1 MSALLIAKAVERTWG
16 GRWVLRGCD
25 LTVNDGD
32 RIGLIGANGC
42 GKSTFLSILGGEVE
56 ADHGDVF
63 TAGQIAYLSQEPE
76 LMGNTVAD
84 ALTEATAW
92 HDKLLSDYSAQLEAG
107 DHDAAAAI
115 QDRFDQV
122 GWTIDHKVDAVCER
136 LSVAS
141 RSALLTRL
149 SGGERRRLALA
160 IALLSDGKVLLL
172 DEPTNHLDAD
182 TVSWLESFLTGYRG
196 AVVMVTHDRYLL
208 ESVANRMVEIEDG
221 RCVVYDDSSYSD
233 YLLARAER
241 RARMEGTEAR
251 TLSLLARE
259 AEWASR
265 SPAARSTK
273 QKGRLK
279 RLEAL
284 KAQPKLSAVREF
296 SFFALE
302 SRTRGGSTAIE
313 MHDVRKAY
321 GDRTLFENVNMTIRP
336 GDRMGIVGPNGAGK
350 TTLLRL
356 IRGLETADAGEVV
369 RGSRIKIGVLD
380 QARTGLEEDDT
391 LFDAV
396 GGGNDRVVMG
406 DNTLHVATFLE
417 RFLFPREMHQQKVS
431 GMSGGE
437 RARLLLAKLMLQ
449 GANLLLLDEPTND
462 LDLLTLRVLEEALL
476 EYDGTVVVVTH
487 DRAFLDRVCT
497 GVLGLDGFGDATVFA
512 DRQQFEAYQREQE
525 ALRATAPPE
534 TAPKIVQKDAPATLS
549 YKERKE
555 LDALPERIAAVEA
568 EIAAVDAELADPAT
582 YHAGG
587 DRAAELGL
595 TQKEK
600 QATLEGLFD
609 RWESLESRS

>member
-1 MSALLIAKAVERTWG
+1 M
-16 GRWVLRGCD
+16 
-25 LTVNDGD
+25 
-32 RIGLIGANGC
+32 
-42 GKSTFLSILGGEVE
+42 
-56 ADHGDVF
+56 
-63 TAGQIAYLSQEPE
+63 
-76 LMGNTVAD
+76 
-84 ALTEATAW
+84 
-92 HDKLLSDYSAQLEAG
+92 
-107 DHDAAAAI
+107 
-115 QDRFDQV
+115 
-122 GWTIDHKVDAVCER
+122 
-136 LSVAS
+136 
-141 RSALLTRL
+141 
-149 SGGERRRLALA
+149 
-160 IALLSDGKVLLL
+160 
-172 DEPTNHLDAD
+172 
-182 TVSWLESFLTGYRG
+182 
-196 AVVMVTHDRYLL
+196 
-208 ESVANRMVEIEDG
+208 
-221 RCVVYDDSSYSD
+221 
-233 YLLARAER
+233 
-241 RARMEGTEAR
+241 
-251 TLSLLARE
+251 
-259 AEWASR
+259 
-265 SPAARSTK
+265 
-273 QKGRLK
+273 
-279 RLEAL
+279 
-284 KAQPKLSAVREF
+284 
-296 SFFALE
+296 
-302 SRTRGGSTAIE
+302 
-313 MHDVRKAY
+313 
-321 GDRTLFENVNMTIRP
+321 
-336 GDRMGIVGPNGAGK
+336 
-350 TTLLRL
+350 
-356 IRGLETADAGEVV
+356 

>member
-1 MSALLIAKAVERTWG
+1 
-16 GRWVLRGCD
+16 
-25 LTVNDGD
+25 
-32 RIGLIGANGC
+32 
-42 GKSTFLSILGGEVE
+42 
-56 ADHGDVF
+56 
-63 TAGQIAYLSQEPE
+63 
-76 LMGNTVAD
+76 
-84 ALTEATAW
+84 
-92 HDKLLSDYSAQLEAG
+92 
-107 DHDAAAAI
+107 
-115 QDRFDQV
+115 
-122 GWTIDHKVDAVCER
+122 
-136 LSVAS
+136 
-141 RSALLTRL
+141 
-149 SGGERRRLALA
+149 
-160 IALLSDGKVLLL
+160 
-172 DEPTNHLDAD
+172 
-182 TVSWLESFLTGYRG
+182 
-196 AVVMVTHDRYLL
+196 MVTHDRYLL

-221 RCVVYDDSSYSD
+221 HCVVYDDSSYSD

-284 KAQPKLSAVREF
+284 RSQPKLSAVREF

-302 SRTRGGSTAIE
+302 SRSRGGSTAIE
-313 MHDVRKAY
+313 MHGVSKAY
-321 GDRTLFENVNMTIRP
+321 GDRTLFRDVNMTIRP

-350 TTLLRL
+350 TTLLRM
-356 IRGLETADAGEVV
+356 IRGLETADSGEVV

-380 QARTGLEEDDT
+380 QARTGLEEDET
-391 LFDAV
+391 LFEAV

-512 DRQQFEAYQREQE
+512 DRQQFEAYQRAQQ
-525 ALRATAPPE
+525 ALRLPDTTAVEAVVE
-534 TAPKIVQKDAPATLS
+534 TTETPSTLS

-555 LDALPERIAAVEA
+555 LENLPEKIATIESGIA
-568 EIAAVDAELADPAT
+568 EIDAELADPAT
-582 YHAGG
+582 YHSGG
-587 DRAAELGL
+587 DRAAELGV

-600 QATLEGLFD
+600 QDALENLFD
-609 RWESLESRS
+609 RWELLESRS